1 MFLFLSKNIFVKV
14 FDVVDVTR
22 RCHCACPSL
31 CRFRDIR
38 ARTMPS
44 PRSFPW
50 LTPSASIAFRAF
62 ARGGRA
68 LRPLLAKPRSR
79 ALCWAHSGYQCSS
92 WSLLPPQNFPNDSS
106 GLSHSRPSFSSTSSA
121 AASPSHFTGRNRR
134 RPRESKLRGGQIHR
148 QSVEK
153 GRGEKEG

>member
-1 MFLFLSKNIFVKV
+1 MHVQVYVAFVTLEHV
-14 FDVVDVTR
+14 QCLALGHSPGSRHRPPVPFEP
-22 RCHCACPSL
+22 A
-31 CRFRDIR
+31 
-38 ARTMPS
+38 PS
-44 PRSFPW
+44 P
-50 LTPSASIAFRAF
+50 LQGRAF

-68 LRPLLAKPRSR
+68 LRPLLAKPRSQ

-92 WSLLPPQNFPNDSS
+92 WSLLPPQIFPNDSS

-121 AASPSHFTGRNRR
+121 AASPSHFAGRNRR